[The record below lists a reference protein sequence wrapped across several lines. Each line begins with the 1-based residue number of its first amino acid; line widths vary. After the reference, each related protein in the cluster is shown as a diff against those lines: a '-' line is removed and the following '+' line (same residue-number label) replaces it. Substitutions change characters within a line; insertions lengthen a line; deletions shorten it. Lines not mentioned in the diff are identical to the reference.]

1 MAETLVCTDCGH
13 SYVMTDQEKGR
24 FEDLIKNVENFQM
37 PKRCFECRRKRRM
50 EKVPQRQASI
60 PQPLPTPA
68 PVPASAVISRPLQV
82 LAPPPPPPVSAPPTA
97 PALRTVV
104 AEAMGVEKEEVRF
117 ILATKDFEDLVH
129 GRPIIWQG
137 VRVILADIG
146 FKMMRDAL
154 DRAEMERAK
163 THFRKNGGTQGSG
176 EIAS

>member
-1 MAETLVCTDCGH
+1 MSETLVCTDCGQN
-13 SYVMTDQEKGR
+13 YVMTDQEKAR
-24 FEDLIKNVENFQM
+24 FEELIKNVKDFQM

-50 EKVPQRQASI
+50 EKVPQRQATI
-60 PQPLPTPA
+60 PKPLPSPA
-68 PVPASAVISRPLQV
+68 PEPAPAVISKPLQV
-82 LAPPPPPPVSAPPTA
+82 IAPPPPPPVSVA
-97 PALRTVV
+97 PAAPVLRAVV
-104 AEAMGVEKEEVRF
+104 AEAIGVEKEEVRF

-129 GRPIIWQG
+129 GRPIVWQG

-163 THFRKNGGTQGSG
+163 THFRKNGGTQGSS